1 MKKLTSLL
9 LCVCLFSISDIFA
22 DNQTV
27 TNSPQHEVLLGDMND
42 NSPGAEQYQPKLS
55 QHLNSSKNKTLF
67 QMIMKSIK
75 FKLKRKKIIIVE
87 WDLECLMDHLCIK
100 FTYTRLTNKN
110 LTRL

>member
-42 NSPGAEQYQPKLS
+42 NSPGAEQYQPKLQPAPKFIQEQNAIS
-55 QHLNSSKNKTLF
+55 NDYEKHQVQIEEEEDYYSGMGF
-67 QMIMKSIK
+67 GMFDGPIM
-75 FKLKRKKIIIVE
+75 
-87 WDLECLMDHLCIK
+87 
-100 FTYTRLTNKN
+100 Y
-110 LTRL
+110 